1 LTPINVLYISHLHP
15 EEGSPLDNMG
25 GMQRVSMQLV
35 EALRQRDDVVL
46 TTEILHANWEGIA
59 AQTFKFAVEL
69 LFRIPKLIEDHS
81 IDVVLFSSMVT
92 AALAPL
98 IRKKVDVPMVAINH
112 GRDVTLPVG
121 PYQAYIK
128 KVFQALDATVSVS
141 NATRVECL
149 TRGMNFDSAYVLPNG
164 LPVGSR
170 PIVPDKATARQ
181 NMYEKFGVPVD
192 GKFVLSVGR
201 QVKRK
206 GHQWFLESVLPLLTG
221 MNRVVFVGD
230 GPEHE
235 TLQRIVQA
243 DVNPQTVYLLG
254 RVSDDDLNILYDA
267 ADVFVMPNIP
277 VPGDMEGF
285 GIVMIEANVRG
296 VPVVA
301 SNLEGITDVVTNGVN
316 GYLVEPLNEVAF
328 SGRVNSIGTDNDVF
342 ESELVSSHVIQNFGW
357 ESVVAEYV
365 NLFRSLIRSRKGVYA
380 QI

>member
-15 EEGSPLDNMG
+15 EEGSPLENMG

-35 EALRQRDDVVL
+35 EALMQRDDVVL

-59 AQTFKFAVEL
+59 AQTFKFAVDL
-69 LFRIPKLIEDHS
+69 LFRIPKLVEDHS

-98 IRKKVDVPMVAINH
+98 IRQKVDVPMVAINH

-128 KVFQALDATVSVS
+128 KVFKALDATVSVS
-141 NATRVECL
+141 NATRAECL
-149 TRGMNFDSAYVLPNG
+149 SRGMDVSNAYVLPNG
-164 LPVGSR
+164 LPVGLR
-170 PIVPDKATARQ
+170 PSAPDKTAARQ
-181 NMYEKFGVPVD
+181 YLGTKFGVPAD
-192 GKFVLSVGR
+192 GKLILSVGR

-206 GHQWFLESVLPLLTG
+206 GHQWFLKSVLPLLNG
-221 MNRVVFVGD
+221 LNRVVFVGD
-230 GPEHE
+230 GPEHDE
-235 TLQRIVQA
+235 LQRF
-243 DVNPQTVYLLG
+243 VNDYDGSQTVHLLG
-254 RVSDDDLNILYDA
+254 RIDDHNLGIAYDA

-301 SNLEGITDVVTNGVN
+301 SELEGITDVVTNGVN
-316 GYLVEPLNEVAF
+316 GYLVEPLNPGAF
-328 SGRVNSIGTDNDVF
+328 ASRLNEIGTKSDLF
-342 ESELVSSHVIQNFGW
+342 KHETVSNHVIQTFGW
-357 ESVVAEYV
+357 ESVAEEYIH
-365 NLFRSLIRSRKGVYA
+365 LFTKLKTQRKSVHA